1 MPEITVA
8 EAYLAL
14 LKARGI
20 DVLFANP
27 GTDFA
32 PIVEAYARAGETG
45 LDFPTPHTVVH
56 ETVAVGMADGYWQA
70 SGKMAA
76 VMAHVNVGTANALM
90 GLINAR
96 RDNVPIFMAAGRSP
110 VTEKGRKGA
119 RDRGI
124 HWGQEMFDQ
133 AGMLREAVKWD
144 YELRLADQLEAVVER
159 ALAVA
164 ATPPRGPVY
173 FTMPREIMA
182 EPLPDFRLSPEP
194 RLRPVPIGAPDPA
207 GIAAAASV
215 LSAAERPLIVACRGA
230 GWQVLA
236 DFAERFAMPVVEFW
250 ASRASLPGDH
260 PMHGGFDP
268 GPWLAEADAVLVLD
282 AMVPWM
288 PVEQDIPPDCKVV
301 QVGPDP
307 LFSDVPMRGFP
318 ADVAIAGDPAAV
330 LAALTAEMAP
340 PPEGRGTDVARR
352 CREARE
358 ARLAAAEAGGAEKP
372 MSAGWVGRCLD
383 RALPDDAMIFN
394 ELGAPL
400 AALTVRDPLGYFGGS
415 LAGGLGWGL
424 PAALGAKLARPDRLA
439 VACVGDGSY
448 MFANPV
454 ACHQASAGLGLP
466 VLTLVFNNGIYNAVR
481 RAALS
486 VYPDGHASRTN
497 VMPLTSLDPAPRYDL
512 IVQASGGHG
521 ERVEDAQ
528 ALPDA
533 LSRAIEVVAGEGRQ
547 ALLDIAVG
555 VP

>member
-1 MPEITVA
+1 MTEITVA

-14 LKARGI
+14 LKARGV

-45 LDFPTPHTVVH
+45 LDFPTPHTIVH

-70 SGKMAA
+70 SGRMAA

-124 HWGQEMFDQ
+124 HWGQDMYDQ

-164 ATPPRGPVY
+164 ASPPRGPVY

-182 EPLPDFRLSPEP
+182 EPLPGFRLSPEP
-194 RLRPVPIGAPDPA
+194 RQKPVSPGLPDPA
-207 GIAAAASV
+207 AIAEGAAV
-215 LSAAERPLIVACRGA
+215 LSAAARPLIVANRGA

-268 GPWLAEADAVLVLD
+268 GPWLGDADAVLVLD

-288 PVEQDIPPDCKVV
+288 PAEQDIPPGCKVV
-301 QVGPDP
+301 QAGADP

-330 LAALTAEMAP
+330 LEALAADMAP
-340 PPEGRGTDVARR
+340 PPKGRGKEVARR
-352 CREARE
+352 CREGRE
-358 ARLAAAEAGGAEKP
+358 ARIAAAEAGGASAP
-372 MSAGWVGRCLD
+372 MSPGWVARCLD

-400 AALTVRDPLGYFGGS
+400 PALTVRDPLGYFGGS

-424 PAALGAKLARPDRLA
+424 PAAMGAKLARPERMA

-454 ACHQASAGLGLP
+454 ACHQAGASLGLP

-486 VYPDGHASRTN
+486 VYPDGHASRAN
-497 VMPLTSLDPAPRYDL
+497 VMPLTSLEPAPRYDL
-512 IVQASGGHG
+512 IAQASGGHG
-521 ERVEDAQ
+521 ERVEDPE

-533 LSRAIEVVAGEGRQ
+533 LSRAIETVTGEGRQ